1 MIASL
6 QPDWFT
12 PEDVRFAESIVAWV
26 GVVTHKAEMAQEI
39 ARTAAEQG
47 RRAVAEELVT
57 VLAHDLRNFVSPISA
72 RLELMRRRASNHG
85 RERDVRDC
93 QAGQR
98 TVDRLNRLISD
109 LLDVARLDRGVLNLD
124 VQPINLAE
132 VARDVAQRPRREAL
146 ENARQDFWGDAGTLI
161 PHLQDAPVLA

>member
-1 MIASL
+1 MKQGLKIRSKLGVPLLIAGVRRGMVMIASL

-72 RLELMRRRASNHG
+72 
-85 RERDVRDC
+85 D
-93 QAGQR
+93 
-98 TVDRLNRLISD
+98 
-109 LLDVARLDRGVLNLD
+109 
-124 VQPINLAE
+124 
-132 VARDVAQRPRREAL
+132 
-146 ENARQDFWGDAGTLI
+146 
-161 PHLQDAPVLA
+161 

>member
-1 MIASL
+1 
-6 QPDWFT
+6 
-12 PEDVRFAESIVAWV
+12 
-26 GVVTHKAEMAQEI
+26 
-39 ARTAAEQG
+39 
-47 RRAVAEELVT
+47 
-57 VLAHDLRNFVSPISA
+57 
-72 RLELMRRRASNHG
+72 MRRRASNDG

-132 VARDVAQRPRREAL
+132 VARDVASALAAKRSKMRGKISGAMPGPSSRTSRTPQSLLEDSCLLLVPRQQSVSGLDGILLA
-146 ENARQDFWGDAGTLI
+146 AYI
-161 PHLQDAPVLA
+161 PITAY